1 MHHHGMRIVVLITL
15 GALPLMSAAMP
26 LPQSLPVPG
35 GIAVIPL
42 QLQSSQSPIVHYDG
56 KRVMVVRQHDGWT
69 AVVGIPLTARP
80 GQHQL
85 RVQTHGGRTQSYAFE
100 AYDKQYEVQRITL
113 QNKRMVNPT
122 EADLRRIAGDTQ
134 RIQAALAH
142 WSDTVAFAQAFL
154 LPVEGQFSSPFGLR
168 RYFNE
173 QPRKPHS
180 GLDIAA
186 PQGTPV
192 RAPAAGY
199 VVETGDYFFNGK
211 TIFLDHGQGLV
222 TMYCHLEHIAVTLG
236 QYVARGA
243 PIGTVGMTG
252 RVTGPHLH
260 WSISL
265 NQTMV
270 EPMLFLPA
278 ALPSPTGT
286 DVTST
291 THTR

>member
-1 MHHHGMRIVVLITL
+1 MQHYVVRVVVLIGL
-15 GALPLMSAAMP
+15 CALPLTRAATP

-35 GIAVIPL
+35 GIAVIPIESL
-42 QLQSSQSPIVHYDG
+42 SFHPPIAYYDG
-56 KRVMVVRQHDGWT
+56 KRVMVVRQHNGWL

-85 RVQTHGGRTQSYAFE
+85 RLQTDGGRTRSYTFSIH
-100 AYDKQYEVQRITL
+100 DKQYDVQRITL
-113 QNKRMVNPT
+113 QDKRMVEPSQT
-122 EADLRRIAGDTQ
+122 DLQRIAGDMQ

-142 WSDTVAFAQAFL
+142 WSDAVSLDQVFL
-154 LPVEGQFSSPFGLR
+154 LPVEGRFSSPFGLR
-168 RYFNE
+168 RYFND

-192 RAPAAGY
+192 RAPAAGR
-199 VVETGDYFFNGK
+199 VVETGDYFFNGN

-222 TMYCHLEHIAVTLG
+222 TMYCHLEHIQVTRG
-236 QYVARGA
+236 QHVARGET
-243 PIGTVGMTG
+243 IGTVGMTG

-270 EPMLFLPA
+270 EPLLFLPA
-278 ALPSPTGT
+278 APVSASDTVATP
-286 DVTST
+286 VTQ
-291 THTR
+291 TR